1 METKI
6 WKFPHKVYH
15 YSAPI

>member
-1 METKI
+1 MDMKI

-15 YSAPI
+15 NSAPI